1 MIKVLENIKALIFD
15 CDGTLVDS
23 MPLHFEA
30 WEETFIAYRRSYP
43 HEFIDRH
50 KGMTVVEVIRQY
62 NKVYNDDLDAKQF
75 AAEKET
81 RAKEKLLH
89 VKPIIP
95 VAEVVTRHKGILPMV
110 VCSGSLL
117 EGVKISIRAIGF
129 ENIFEFIITADDGLR
144 PKPSPDMFLEAA
156 RRLDVEPGECQ
167 VFEDGDLGIEA
178 AIKAGMIVTDIRQYF
193 D

>member
-30 WEETFIAYRRSYP
+30 WEETFITYRRSYP
-43 HEFIDRH
+43 HEYIDSL
-50 KGMTVVEVIRQY
+50 KGMTVIEVIRQY
-62 NKVYNDDLDAKQF
+62 NKVYNDNLDAKQF
-75 AAEKET
+75 AVEKET

-95 VAEVVTRHKGILPMV
+95 VAEVVTRYKGILPMV

-117 EGVKISIRAIGF
+117 EGLHRSNFF
-129 ENIFEFIITADDGLR
+129 ERNKL
-144 PKPSPDMFLEAA
+144 S
-156 RRLDVEPGECQ
+156 
-167 VFEDGDLGIEA
+167 
-178 AIKAGMIVTDIRQYF
+178 Y
-193 D
+193 